1 MKVKEYGY
9 PVKVRCILCHSE
21 HTILVNRED
30 WDLYNSPSRPHIQ
43 DIFPYLSPADREL
56 LISGLCSDCWSSLFD
71 SEDGDFESDYDDDEE
86 DCRYE

>member
-9 PVKVRCILCHSE
+9 PVKVRCIQCHTE

-43 DIFPYLSPADREL
+43 VIFPYLSPDEREL
-56 LISGLCSDCWSSLFD
+56 LISGLCSKCWNSLFD
-71 SEDGDFESDYDDDEE
+71 DDCEEDYDYNDDEE
-86 DCRYE
+86 DCYCE